1 MRRAAILDER
11 GFKAML
17 RAAATRHVSW
27 APRDRFLIYV
37 LGKTGLRISEALA
50 LRSRDFWT
58 GPEPSFIR
66 VKTLKRR
73 APRTDEVLLDRNAAR
88 VARSYFEHTLPW
100 LLRDHVSGYVDG
112 GTADRAALPAFP
124 ALVGART
131 VRPLSRY
138 QAHDAIRLYA
148 RLAGLPPEIH
158 PHTFR
163 HYRATQLLR
172 LTGDLEFTRQQL
184 RHADIRNTQAYQHAD
199 PKRAAG
205 YLDRVAETEGL

>member
-1 MRRAAILDER
+1 MRNAAILDER

-17 RAAATRHVSW
+17 RAAAVRPVTW

-50 LRSRDFWT
+50 LRARDFRWTWT
-58 GPEPSFIR
+58 GDPAFIR

-73 APRTDEVLLDRNAAR
+73 APRTDEVLLDRKAAQAAR
-88 VARSYFEHTLPW
+88 AYLGRLGR
-100 LLRDHVSGYVDG
+100 LIKLHVTDYVDG
-112 GTADRAALPAFP
+112 ELERADLPVFP

-131 VRPLSRY
+131 VRPMSRY
-138 QAHDAIRLYA
+138 QAHDAIRMYA
-148 RLAGLPPEIH
+148 RLAGLPREIH

-172 LTGDLEFTRQQL
+172 LTGDLEFTRAQL
-184 RHADIRNTQAYQHAD
+184 RYADVRNTQAYQHAD
-199 PKRAAG
+199 PRRAAG
-205 YLDRVAETEGL
+205 YLERIAETEGL